1 MDQPT
6 QATHQIRT
14 SARRSFRGCRRRWDW
29 AYVQGYAP
37 LEEPVPLEF
46 GRAFHVAME
55 TIYDP
60 RRWDITNPP
69 QKLLAAK
76 DAFIFEC
83 EIQRAA
89 YMEMMGIKR
98 LDREQRDD
106 YDERIKLG
114 CGMLGYFISN
124 VHGKVDHWFRPVKV
138 EVEFDVPIT
147 NRFGVALRCYNS
159 PACGQVHPNGAEV
172 THGGRVDIIVED
184 IIYGGYWAGDWK
196 AQPLDAK
203 VMTPNGFVPMGSLQV
218 GSIITGSDGKPCKVV
233 GVYPQGEKRVYTVT
247 TSDGSKTE
255 ATAEHLWKVYRNDNF
270 DKVLTTEDIAW
281 ELQKDSP
288 KYVYLPECGPIE
300 FDEKN
305 YNIDP
310 YLLGLLIGDGGF
322 ANGMLKFS
330 SVDEELVQEV
340 HTRMPGDWYWGA
352 FDGRCTYNV
361 CGAVNDLRRLGLFG
375 HKAVAKFI
383 PDEYLQGSI
392 EQRLELLRGLMDTDG
407 YVSKGAGKFCTSSI
421 RLAKNVKTLVD
432 SLGGKGTVWQRKK
445 LRIGATHNEC
455 VVTVNLPD
463 GWNPFKILRKASRF
477 IPTTTKLRRRIISI
491 EPSRTTLTQC
501 IKVSNDDCLYITD
514 DNIVTHNTAK
524 DLRATQD
531 MLEFD
536 DQICTYCWAL
546 RHKLQIDIR
555 GFFYFEIRKAF
566 PEPPK
571 RLSRVTKGC
580 AFSQDKRMPTTAEVY
595 EATVAEHDSSAYMNG
610 FYDPFLE
617 WLNTSKD
624 AAKFHQY
631 FKIPKTDTE
640 LKNIGINVAE
650 EAADMVDNG
659 LRIYPSVGRFSCPS
673 CAYKAPCQSRF
684 NDSDYQYTLD
694 TMYRKVK

>member
-1 MDQPT
+1 MVEVQT
-6 QATHQIRT
+6 EQATHQIRT

-60 RRWDITNPP
+60 RRWDITNPS

-89 YMEMMGIKR
+89 YMEAMGIKR

-114 CGMLGYFISN
+114 CGMLDYFISN
-124 VHGKVDHWFRPVKV
+124 VHGKADYWFRPVKV

-147 NRFGVALRCYNS
+147 NRFGVVLRCYNS
-159 PACGQVHPNGAEV
+159 PACGQAHPNGVEV

-196 AQPLDAK
+196 
-203 VMTPNGFVPMGSLQV
+203 
-218 GSIITGSDGKPCKVV
+218 
-233 GVYPQGEKRVYTVT
+233 
-247 TSDGSKTE
+247 
-255 ATAEHLWKVYRNDNF
+255 
-270 DKVLTTEDIAW
+270 
-281 ELQKDSP
+281 
-288 KYVYLPECGPIE
+288 
-300 FDEKN
+300 
-305 YNIDP
+305 
-310 YLLGLLIGDGGF
+310 
-322 ANGMLKFS
+322 
-330 SVDEELVQEV
+330 
-340 HTRMPGDWYWGA
+340 
-352 FDGRCTYNV
+352 
-361 CGAVNDLRRLGLFG
+361 
-375 HKAVAKFI
+375 
-383 PDEYLQGSI
+383 
-392 EQRLELLRGLMDTDG
+392 
-407 YVSKGAGKFCTSSI
+407 
-421 RLAKNVKTLVD
+421 
-432 SLGGKGTVWQRKK
+432 
-445 LRIGATHNEC
+445 
-455 VVTVNLPD
+455 
-463 GWNPFKILRKASRF
+463 
-477 IPTTTKLRRRIISI
+477 
-491 EPSRTTLTQC
+491 
-501 IKVSNDDCLYITD
+501 
-514 DNIVTHNTAK
+514 TAK

-580 AFSQDKRMPTTAEVY
+580 AFSQDKRMPTTAEIY